1 MMAWFHIIYHWINI
15 WNHALYICI
24 IKPHIFTRNVCRKMS
39 TSGMQNTYFL
49 GRHTMWFRLSCSIH
63 LKVQDVVD
71 GFCGRA
77 VSEGRFH
84 VDHFIS
90 DDAQGPPVALGAVAA
105 RRPSIERGEDL
116 RGQEVLSAHREFGAR
131 HLPQITTHHSTLTV

>member
-1 MMAWFHIIYHWINI
+1 MLETN
-15 WNHALYICI
+15 
-24 IKPHIFTRNVCRKMS
+24 K
-39 TSGMQNTYFL
+39 
-49 GRHTMWFRLSCSIH
+49 IH
-63 LKVQDVVD
+63 LKVHDVVD

-105 RRPSIERGEDL
+105 SRPSVECGQDL
-116 RGQEVLSAHREFGAR
+116 RGQEVSHREFGAR
-131 HLPQITTHHSTLTV
+131 HLLK